1 MKRRADRWNADAYP
15 FGSEMAWDSTGQEEI
30 YAWTNYF
37 GYKDKALVSLSSILG
52 YMPTVPHWGYNG
64 NARRYWDFFYGA
76 APGGTTE
83 RQIHHYGSGLN
94 AIPVLAQYPRA
105 SGRLLSA
112 AHRLRR
118 LDGRALEHR

>member
-30 YAWTNYF
+30 YAWTSYF

-83 RQIHHYGSGLN
+83 RQIQDRKS
-94 AIPVLAQYPRA
+94 VV
-105 SGRLLSA
+105 
-112 AHRLRR
+112 
-118 LDGRALEHR
+118 